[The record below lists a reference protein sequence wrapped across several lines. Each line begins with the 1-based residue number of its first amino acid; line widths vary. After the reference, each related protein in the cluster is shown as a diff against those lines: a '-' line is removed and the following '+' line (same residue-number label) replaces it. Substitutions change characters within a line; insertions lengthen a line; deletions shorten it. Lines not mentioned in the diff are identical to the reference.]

1 VKCLRGASALD
12 SELGRVRHGDVKVFV
27 VWEPVLA
34 SDWAPPVAG
43 ALARIPDS
51 RVTQFWDRRRALS
64 QAIRAAGDERV
75 LGARRLQGDIVWDYV
90 AVFPPGVRWED
101 RYPMPEYAGAPVLD
115 VVEEVRPHLAAP

>member
-12 SELGRVRHGDVKVFV
+12 SELGRVRGADVKAFV

-51 RVTQFWDRRRALS
+51 RVAQFWDRRRALS
-64 QAIRAAGDERV
+64 GAIRAAGDERV
-75 LGARRLQGDIVWDYV
+75 LGARRLQGDIVWDNV
-90 AVFPPGVRWED
+90 AVFPPGVPWD
-101 RYPMPEYAGAPVLD
+101 ARYPVPEYAGAPVID
-115 VVEEVRPHLAAP
+115 EVRPHLAAP